1 MIKLIAVILFSFS
14 MLGCLP
20 KNAFN
25 PGPPA
30 YEGWHKPNTKA
41 SEVKQAMLDC
51 GYQNPYAPIS
61 GEAMN
66 DKALHEICMF
76 NKGFNRKNE
85 TGYRGVCFL
94 KAWETI
100 PACVEY
106 RKDRANQR

>member
-1 MIKLIAVILFSFS
+1 
-14 MLGCLP
+14 
-20 KNAFN
+20 
-25 PGPPA
+25 
-30 YEGWHKPNTKA
+30 
-41 SEVKQAMLDC
+41 
-51 GYQNPYAPIS
+51 
-61 GEAMN
+61 MN

-106 RKDRANQR
+106 RSDLPSKNSLPISQHESG